1 MTRTEQARWASKRTQ
16 WASENSAYLNRLLSE
31 RHPGYLAALRAAER
45 EVDRELSRAAAGDQE

>member
-1 MTRTEQARWASKRTQ
+1 VTRTERTQ

-45 EVDRELSRAAAGDQE
+45 EVDRELSRAAAENQG

>member
-1 MTRTEQARWASKRTQ
+1 VTRTERTQ
-16 WASENSAYLNRLLSE
+16 WASENSAHLNRLLSE